1 MPNPRLAGRYAKSLI
16 GLAIERNQL
25 EEVYNDMLYLQ
36 TVCKNSKEFVTM
48 LKSPIITA
56 DKKEA
61 VLMALTNNKVNAL
74 TTAFN
79 KLLVTKGREESL
91 PEIITAFVEQ
101 YKVKKEI
108 YTIKLTTAIPASD
121 ELKQAIISN
130 VQQQTAMKNI
140 DLITEVNEDLI
151 GGFKLEMGNTLIDAS
166 IAYDLNKIK
175 SQFMNNDFIYKI
187 R

>member
-25 EEVYNDMLYLQ
+25 EEVYTDMLYMQ
-36 TVCKNSKEFVTM
+36 GVCKSSRELVSM
-48 LKSPIITA
+48 LKSPVINA

-61 VLMALTNNKVNAL
+61 VLHAITNGKVNAL

-79 KLLVTKGREESL
+79 KLLVTKGREEAL
-91 PEIITAFVEQ
+91 PEIIYAFIEQ
-101 YKVKKEI
+101 YKTKKEI
-108 YTIKLTTAIPASD
+108 YTITLTTATPVSE
-121 ELKQAIISN
+121 ELKQAIVSK

-140 DLITEVNEDLI
+140 DLRTEVNEDLI
-151 GGFKLEMGNTLIDAS
+151 GGFKLELGDSLVDAS
-166 IAYDLNKIK
+166 IAYDLNKVK